1 MTTSCISVTCSTW
14 REGVAIAAGKSLAD
28 LREDYVLQ
36 YALVHVLQVIGEAA
50 RRVSPAQQAELAEIP
65 WKQIIGMRHRL
76 VHNYTDI
83 TFRLVLDAISDD
95 LGPLIDALNRVLPA
109 EPE

>member
-1 MTTSCISVTCSTW
+1 MTQHDDQLYLGHMLDMA

-28 LREDYVLQ
+28 LRED
-36 YALVHVLQVIGEAA
+36 HVLQVIGEAA